1 MSKRDYYEILGVA
14 KNASADE
21 IKKSYRKLAMQ
32 YHPDRNPGNKEA
44 ETKFKEATEA
54 YEVLKDDQKKAAYDQ
69 YGHDAFG
76 QGGGRG
82 GFGQGQG
89 GGYGFDGFDFNDIFS
104 NFSDIFG
111 DAGGRGQ
118 GKKRSAAQR
127 GSDIRYNLEVTLEE
141 AFRGVT
147 KNISF
152 TIAASCTSCNGS
164 GAEGNDKPVECTGC
178 KGSGKIRAQ
187 QGFFIVERTCGSCGG
202 TGQVIKNPCKVCR
215 GEGRSNKE
223 KTLAVKIPAGVE
235 EGSRIR
241 LSGEG
246 EAGAR
251 GGPSGDLYVF
261 MTIKKHQF
269 FSRKNDD
276 IHFEVPI
283 KFTTA
288 ALGGSVDIPTID
300 GDKAALKIPEGTQNG
315 DQFRLKSKGMSVL
328 NAGGR
333 RGDMFVKVS
342 IETPVKLSAEERDLL
357 QKLDKLM
364 IGKKASNPKSENF
377 FKKVSDLFS

>member
-1 MSKRDYYEILGVA
+1 MSKRDYYEVLGVA
-14 KNASADE
+14 RNASPDD
-21 IKKSYRKLAMQ
+21 IKKAYRKLAMQ
-32 YHPDRNPGNKEA
+32 FHPDRNPGNKEA
-44 ETKFKEATEA
+44 EAKFKEATEA
-54 YEVLKDDQKKAAYDQ
+54 YEVLKDDQKKAGYDQ
-69 YGHDAFG
+69 FGHDAFG

-82 GFGQGQG
+82 AQGGQG
-89 GGYGFDGFDFNDIFS
+89 FEGFDFNDIFS

-111 DAGGRGQ
+111 DMGGRGQ

-127 GSDIRYNLEVTLEE
+127 GSDIRYNLEISLEE
-141 AFRGVT
+141 AFAGVS

-152 TIAASCTSCNGS
+152 SIPTSCTTCLGS
-164 GAEGNDKPVECTGC
+164 GAQANEKPAECSNC
-178 KGSGKIRAQ
+178 KGSGKVRAQ
-187 QGFFIVERTCGSCGG
+187 QGFFIVERTCGSCSG
-202 TGQVIKNPCKVCR
+202 TGQVIKNPCKTCR
-215 GEGRSNKE
+215 GEGRVNKE

-246 EAGAR
+246 EAGVR
-251 GGPSGDLYVF
+251 GGQAGDLYVF

-269 FSRKNDD
+269 FLRKGDN

-288 ALGGSVDIPTID
+288 ALGGIIDIPTID
-300 GDKAALKIPEGTQNG
+300 GDKAVLKIPEGTQND

-333 RGDMFVKVS
+333 RGDMYVKVA
-342 IETPVKLSAEERDLL
+342 IETPVKLSSEERDLL

-364 IGKKASNPKSENF
+364 QSKKASNPKSESF
-377 FKKVSDLFS
+377 FKKVSDLF